1 MSVNGKISYLKTLLE
16 DLEKETNEIVSYYV
30 KEFNEIAGAVQHLSE
45 AGASL
50 NNDTYYKVA
59 GMINEQISF
68 LRQINIDRLK
78 FDDKERPCM
87 TLLSSSSSQNKNNL
101 DPIIKMRP
109 PGIHN
114 KSFIET
120 KYKNEDVS
128 SIGTLAFI
136 EEDSPNISH
145 TLTKQLPTSDEI
157 IQSVE
162 NSPLIDFSSDS
173 FQSGT
178 DAIDVQMKSHPS
190 IEKNEKNLTRGKHY
204 ESQTLLN
211 QLPTS
216 DEIMQPTEKLS
227 VNNSPPDSC
236 KSVTNIQMK
245 SHPSI
250 EKNEKNSSRGRPE
263 TEASIT
269 QALES
274 IDIAQVENESTTN
287 ACMAVMG
294 YEPTDE
300 ASICRFYDQSMGGCF
315 KGMHCTK
322 KHQIINPNGWTNDKK
337 GDGYFYLP
345 SMYIPKPGMLINIK
359 VTHVTYPTIFH
370 GLFHHDRPT
379 YLDHFQDISEM
390 ANYLNEPEIMS
401 TFKKLTRDPV
411 IGELVIA
418 PFSRDGFY
426 YRAKVIQPGE
436 YGYVKVLFI
445 DYGNSEEVL
454 ISELYQFL
462 SELADIPPQ
471 AVTCTLA
478 NVVTRCARSGKSNL
492 LSQLMEELTSTL
504 LYKVLN
510 CRVVSHQGEELQVVA
525 YLEGLDISIYL
536 EQEGFLKRLDNSDSN
551 MCIKKYLGQPHH
563 IPG

>member
-263 TEASIT
+263 IEASIT
-269 QALES
+269 Q
-274 IDIAQVENESTTN
+274 D
-287 ACMAVMG
+287 
-294 YEPTDE
+294 
-300 ASICRFYDQSMGGCF
+300 
-315 KGMHCTK
+315 
-322 KHQIINPNGWTNDKK
+322 GWTNDKK